1 MKGSVA
7 DHACDKRQPTFSS
20 MVSMRDDGGP
30 FTESMDLSG
39 DGLIVEGN
47 QLGWKYARKNQAG
60 GIEPE
65 CLSNMHMNGV
75 TVTSQMEGNG
85 RNRIRKVQQENN
97 W

>member
-1 MKGSVA
+1 
-7 DHACDKRQPTFSS
+7 
-20 MVSMRDDGGP
+20 MRDDGGP

-47 QLGWKYARKNQAG
+47 QLGWKCARKNQAG

-75 TVTSQMEGNG
+75 TVTLQMEGNG